1 MSDVQALSCA
11 RTRRVQRRGA
21 CGARGTL
28 EGIAKY
34 ILRPPLAPDPLTRGR
49 RRPRLLGTELTYRS
63 VDAEGGG
70 LDELAWCGYFTE
82 KTKTRTLE
90 PLVHSGGSGTDAP
103 SAR

>member
-1 MSDVQALSCA
+1 M
-11 RTRRVQRRGA
+11 
-21 CGARGTL
+21 
-28 EGIAKY
+28 
-34 ILRPPLAPDPLTRGR
+34 
-49 RRPRLLGTELTYRS
+49 TYRS

-90 PLVHSGGSGTDAP
+90 RLVHSGGSGTDAP